1 MFRACCTAILV
12 YCSVRDWTR
21 ICYISGFEN
30 IRIHPSTRYRIRCGF
45 IFATLESG
53 FKNNWSRCRTRRMRV
68 DGSRIR
74 KEKVADSKISRYV
87 WTGPK
92 LIDCSFY
99 FRKCCVSSF
108 TNNSYFGSFS
118 GAKLFVKV
126 KEFRSCRI
134 SKSVTFCGS

>member
-1 MFRACCTAILV
+1 M
-12 YCSVRDWTR
+12 
-21 ICYISGFEN
+21 
-30 IRIHPSTRYRIRCGF
+30 
-45 IFATLESG
+45 
-53 FKNNWSRCRTRRMRV
+53 

-134 SKSVTFCGS
+134 SKSVTFSGS